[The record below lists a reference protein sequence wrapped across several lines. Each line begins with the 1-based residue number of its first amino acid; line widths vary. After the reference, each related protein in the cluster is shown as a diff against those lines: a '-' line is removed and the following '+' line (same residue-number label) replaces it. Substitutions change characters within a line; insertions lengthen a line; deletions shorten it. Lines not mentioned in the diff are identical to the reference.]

1 LISKG
6 RERQRK
12 ERDLGKRRGVLR
24 IERERERKSKHPKAQ
39 GTRVK
44 KKEKNQKVSRR
55 GSRYPTQKGKKKE
68 VGDIVINV
76 LSIYLFIYLVIS
88 SVCSSRILL
97 YAIPYN
103 ILAILLRKMYSNYF
117 KVGTRWG
124 ILGLTAGIHG

>member
-6 RERQRK
+6 RERQSK

-55 GSRYPTQKGKKKE
+55 GSRYPTQKGKKK
-68 VGDIVINV
+68 GSGGYRHQCFIY
-76 LSIYLFIYLVIS
+76 LSIYLFSY
-88 SVCSSRILL
+88 
-97 YAIPYN
+97 
-103 ILAILLRKMYSNYF
+103 LLRM
-117 KVGTRWG
+117 
-124 ILGLTAGIHG
+124 